1 MKRGS
6 RLLAF
11 AVIVGSV
18 SFLLFA
24 QNTSVSKGAV
34 SPVPKPTAP
43 SEARQ
48 TGTEISSLF
57 PVQGPSWIK
66 HLGLTVSKTHMG
78 QMGGDTAP
86 KISPGV
92 TLDPIMKRFLSSL
105 RSDPQQAS
113 KILNEEFSASGADIY
128 RWNCQGCHGTEGK
141 GLPPEINSIL
151 GPVQGTSEAMTRA
164 RMEARGLEV
173 DDDMVK
179 QVTELARQALRDRLQ
194 HGGTNMPAFS
204 HLRPDEIQALTGY
217 LEKLAAVPGAKGD
230 ILVHETSAR
239 VGEHILRGTCHI
251 CHDGTGPGAGA
262 VALLQGNVPS
272 LASLPQEHSLSGVV
286 HQVQYGSCGSVR
298 LTGSDTMPAYP
309 YFSEEEIT
317 AAFFA
322 ASPQIQHPGIERTTS
337 PSANLQEGT
346 R

>member
-1 MKRGS
+1 MTRRS
-6 RLLAF
+6 RLLILLA
-11 AVIVGSV
+11 IMGSV
-18 SFLLFA
+18 VLFA
-24 QNTSVSKGAV
+24 QNAPTSNKSAQSTSNATVNAAM
-34 SPVPKPTAP
+34 PN
-43 SEARQ
+43 AR
-48 TGTEISSLF
+48 TEVASLF
-57 PVQGPSWIK
+57 PIQGPSWIK
-66 HLGLTVSKTHMG
+66 HLGLTVSKTHLG
-78 QMGGDTAP
+78 QMGGDAAP
-86 KISPGV
+86 KDSSGDK
-92 TLDPIMKRFLSSL
+92 LKPIMQRFLTNV

-113 KILNEEFSASGADIY
+113 RMLNEEFSASGADIY

-141 GLPPEINSIL
+141 GLPPEINSVL

-164 RMEARGLEV
+164 RMEARGLDV

-204 HLRPDEIQALTGY
+204 HLRPDEVQALTKY
-217 LEKLAAVPGAKGD
+217 LEKLASVPGARD
-230 ILVHETSAR
+230 DLLVHETAAR
-239 VGEHILRGTCHI
+239 AGEHILRGTCHV

-262 VALLQGNVPS
+262 AALMQGNVPS

-286 HQVQYGSCGSVR
+286 HQVQYGSCSSVK

-322 ASPQIQHPGIERTTS
+322 VSSPQHGAR
-337 PSANLQEGT
+337 
-346 R
+346 